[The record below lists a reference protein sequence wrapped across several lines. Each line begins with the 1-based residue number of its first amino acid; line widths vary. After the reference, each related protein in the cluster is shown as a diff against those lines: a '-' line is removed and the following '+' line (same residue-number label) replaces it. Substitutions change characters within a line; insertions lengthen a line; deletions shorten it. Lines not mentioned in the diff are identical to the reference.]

1 MVEAVYWILGFFLLA
16 SGIFRVAKPEET
28 IYRREHW
35 RFTDFE
41 PSETYIKI
49 ERFSGIVSIVLSII
63 IFICIFNM

>member
-1 MVEAVYWILGFFLLA
+1 MVEAVYWIVGLFLLVT
-16 SGIFRVAKPEET
+16 GIIRVAKPEET